1 MFASRGFIP
10 NQGGFAMPSSFRS
23 DLGRDLNVFR
33 TVIGIRICFL
43 IKNNVRLNWKI
54 LRDGRGV
61 SGEGVADGP

>member
-1 MFASRGFIP
+1 
-10 NQGGFAMPSSFRS
+10 MPSSFRS

-54 LRDGRGV
+54 LRDGRAV